1 MRLCELREM
10 EVINGCTCKR
20 LGCVEDLEID
30 LCRGCIDA
38 IIVPVPGKI
47 CGLWGSEKEYVIP
60 VECIKKVGPDIILVE
75 ISEER
80 CLK

>member
-1 MRLCELREM
+1 M
-10 EVINGCTCKR
+10 
-20 LGCVEDLEID
+20 EDLEID
-30 LCRGCIDA
+30 LCRGCMDA

-47 CGLWGSEKEYVIP
+47 CGLWGAEKEYVIP